1 MATIGEAA
9 KYVRS
14 KNAGP
19 FWITIDIFCDSA
31 EAFGRFRNS
40 PKIGSEVIAGIYGVA
55 PDQVKRFFLP
65 DLKVI
70 KFSFPRLKPQGNRY
84 ERDMHGGQQ
93 YVRILE
99 LEL

>member
-1 MATIGEAA
+1 MGTIGKTA

-19 FWITIDIFCDSA
+19 FWITIDIFCETE
-31 EAFGRFRNS
+31 EAFEKLKDSKN
-40 PKIGSEVIAGIYGVA
+40 IGPEVIAGIYGAA

-65 DLKVI
+65 KLKIV
-70 KFSFPRLKPQGNRY
+70 KFSFPRLKPQGDKY

-93 YVRILE
+93 YVRILD